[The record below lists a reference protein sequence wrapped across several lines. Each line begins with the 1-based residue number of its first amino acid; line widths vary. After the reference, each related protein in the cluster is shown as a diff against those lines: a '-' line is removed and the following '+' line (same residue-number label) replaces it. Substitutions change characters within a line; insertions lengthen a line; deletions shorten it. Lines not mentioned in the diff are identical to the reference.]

1 MWQES
6 RRIFGSRKT
15 VFVITII
22 VILNLFFFLD
32 DQRKAYPGM
41 TMGEI
46 VQMSRQ
52 LEGMISEYAG
62 KEEPRESLEQEFL
75 SYTGESQAEF
85 ENLNYLLQQAKALQ
99 EYQAAKEKREQNLKN
114 YKALSIFRKE
124 KSTVLDQ
131 GQKTMKD
138 YARVENV
145 VPEFGNYR
153 LAESIGDAGMTNYFY
168 LMLLVYVCMSFLEE
182 RKSGFQGIVHLSSGG
197 RGKLEAKRIGI
208 LFVSAIASAVLLY
221 GSEFFVGAACYGGLS
236 DLANPVQSLQEF
248 QNVTYPLSVGSCLLL
263 LLGLHIIGGFTLAL
277 LIHLILLVSE
287 NSMAAFGIMG
297 IVGVLEVFLWNNI
310 APQSRYRIWKYCN
323 VVNLLKVREP
333 WSIYANFTIAGKI
346 INLHTMI
353 AIITI
358 FIIVFAIAA
367 SVFLTEHLYP
377 YGRRQFFVRIAKKM
391 QKLCSALTRSYT
403 YLGFEL
409 HKLLFQQKGGL
420 VLLLF
425 AVLAWR
431 GLQTNTLVFDSM
443 TEYENYYYEKYAGE
457 VNRYTIKA
465 IRAEAAEIEA
475 QEKEQKELEQAWK
488 NGSLTMAEYQM
499 KLGEGTFLSYKKEAL
514 EHVWE
519 DVVSLMGD
527 AEEKEKT
534 LYLVNP
540 LGWEQLLGEDG
551 TETNEQLILQ
561 ELFFIL
567 LLFSGVYSYEYQTG
581 AVTLLRGSR
590 KGRGR
595 NYLEKILLAEGI
607 SFLMIVI
614 DFGVRYKAVGQQY
627 GLAESGAPV
636 QSLSWLRDFS
646 ISCSIRGYIVLVLL
660 GKWLIFSGIIGM
672 LFLLSVY
679 LKNSRKVL
687 MAALAVLELPALLG
701 WKEVPFFKNCS
712 ILRIADFNQ
721 VLVKNSSNNW
731 LALLILV
738 FILGVGAA
746 AHLFAEEHWENAL

>member
-1 MWQES
+1 MWQEG

-22 VILNLFFFLD
+22 IILNLFFFID

-46 VQMSRQ
+46 FQMSHQ

-62 KEEPRESLEQEFL
+62 KEDPEESLEQEFL
-75 SYTGESQAEF
+75 SYAGESEEKF
-85 ENLNYLLQQAKALQ
+85 ENLNYLLQQAKAQ
-99 EYQAAKEKREQNLKN
+99 KEYQEAKEQRERNLEN
-114 YKALSIFRKE
+114 YKVLSIFKKE

-131 GQKTMKD
+131 GQKTMRD
-138 YARVENV
+138 YARVGNV

-153 LAESIGDAGMTNYFY
+153 LAESIGDEGMTNYFY
-168 LMLLVYVCMSFLEE
+168 LILLVYVCMSFLEE
-182 RKSGFQGIVHLSSGG
+182 RKSGFQGIVHLSVGG

-208 LFVSAIASAVLLY
+208 LFVFATAAAVLLY
-221 GSEFFVGAACYGGLS
+221 GSEFCVGAVCYGGLS
-236 DLANPVQSLQEF
+236 DMANPVQSIREF
-248 QNVTYPLSVGSCLLL
+248 QNVTYSLSVGSCLLL

-287 NSMAAFGIMG
+287 NSMAAFGAIG
-297 IVGVLEVFLWNNI
+297 IVGVLEVFLRNNI
-310 APQSRYRIWKYCN
+310 ASQSKYRIWKYCN
-323 VVNLLKVREP
+323 VVSLLKVRET
-333 WSIYANFTIAGKI
+333 WGVYVNFTIGGKI
-346 INLHTMI
+346 TNLHTI
-353 AIITI
+353 IIITTML
-358 FIIVFAIAA
+358 IIAFAIME
-367 SVFLTEHLYP
+367 SIFLTEHLYP
-377 YGRRQFFVRIAKKM
+377 YGRRQFFSRITDKI
-391 QKLCSALTRSYT
+391 QKFHSAVTRSYT

-409 HKLLFQQKGGL
+409 HKLLFQQKGWL

-425 AVLAWR
+425 AILAWR
-431 GLQTNTLVFDSM
+431 GLQTTTLVFDSM

-475 QEKEQKELEQAWK
+475 QEKEQEKLKQAWK
-488 NGSLTMAEYQM
+488 NGSITTAEYQM

-519 DVVSLMGD
+519 DVVSLMGA
-527 AEEKEKT
+527 AEEQDRT
-534 LYLVNP
+534 LFLVNP

-551 TETNEQLILQ
+551 MEKNEQLILQ
-561 ELFFIL
+561 ELFFTL
-567 LLFSGVYSYEYQTG
+567 LLFSGVYAYEYQTG

-595 NYLEKILLAEGI
+595 NYLEKILLTEGF
-607 SFLMIVI
+607 SFLMILV
-614 DFGVRYKAVGQQY
+614 DFWVRYKAVRLQY
-627 GLAESGAPV
+627 GLAEPGAPV
-636 QSLSWLRDFS
+636 QSLFWMRDFS
-646 ISCSIRGYIVLVLL
+646 VSCSIQGYLVIVLL

-687 MAALAVLELPALLG
+687 LIALALLEFPALLG

-712 ILRIADFNQ
+712 ILSIADFNQ

-731 LALLILV
+731 GALLLLV
-738 FILGVGAA
+738 IVVGVGIV
-746 AHLFAEEHWENAL
+746 AHLYAEECWENTL